1 MKMKVGLIL
10 TALVIGGTI
19 LYWNMCP
26 EFKHE
31 VSEDMKRFKKDM
43 KNDLQNMM

>member
-10 TALVIGGTI
+10 TALAIGGAI

-26 EFKHE
+26 ALKDE